1 MAIINC
7 RIITNSETRDYCLKA
22 EREGRLATI
31 SQTPITQLDFSGD
44 KPERIPIGDS
54 GDLFTLQLEQDRH
67 EKAYETELAR
77 GKFYLAALGN
87 KSHPPLIR
95 SALPNYFQTLPRLPW
110 GIFPAFFE
118 DGKQATDDDR
128 LLKWSLDRIHG
139 FQTELEKKG
148 MKAGT
153 AEYDLEMLRKL
164 LRFCSSRNG
173 WGLKFSK
180 TDHLPRTP
188 LGSFHHKK
196 VDCFNFENPF
206 LTLSKLAGLNAF
218 PIELFRNTEGKWI
231 THLEVAVRLGPPT
244 STEVVSVDF
253 QNGKIVP
260 RSGKKE
266 KDWSEITLLE
276 LLSLAYVNWAAD
288 SVSHY
293 SAKQQTIPRGILRK
307 QTEKLEQALLYSR
320 HYLVLANYAACLFN
334 LGDEQSL
341 RRGEAVF
348 AEAFKANPLY
358 FQESEIG
365 KSIYANYQMVREGKI
380 LLSTN
385 LAQR

>member
-7 RIITNSETRDYCLKA
+7 QIIKNSETKAYCLKA
-22 EREGRLATI
+22 ESEDRLATI
-31 SQTPITQLDFSGD
+31 SQTPITQLNFSGN
-44 KPERIPIGDS
+44 KPERTPINDS
-54 GDLFTLQLEQDRH
+54 NDLFTLQLEHDRY
-67 EKAYETELAR
+67 ERAYEAELTR
-77 GKFYLAALGN
+77 GKNYLASLGS
-87 KSHPPLIR
+87 KSDPSLTPSTLVDD
-95 SALPNYFQTLPRLPW
+95 FQSLSHLPW
-110 GIFPAFFE
+110 GVFPTFFE
-118 DGKQATDDDR
+118 DGTRATDDDR
-128 LLKWSLDRIHG
+128 LLKWSLNRIHR
-139 FQTELEKKG
+139 FQKELEKKG

-153 AEYDLEMLRKL
+153 TEYDLEMLKKL
-164 LRFCSSRNG
+164 LQFCSSRNG
-173 WGLKFSK
+173 WGLRFSK

-188 LGSFHHKK
+188 LGSFRHKK

-218 PIELFRNTEGKWI
+218 PIELFRNTDGKWI
-231 THLEVAVRLGPPT
+231 THVEVAIRLGQPA

-253 QNGKIVP
+253 QNGKIVS
-260 RSGKKE
+260 RSGKKQE
-266 KDWSEITLLE
+266 DWSEITPLE

-293 SAKQQTIPRGILRK
+293 STRQQAIPRGVLRK

-341 RRGEAVF
+341 RRGKAVF

-365 KSIYANYQMVREGKI
+365 NSIYANYQRVQEGKI
-380 LLSTN
+380 LLSAN